1 MPVQRLALAAL
12 LAGTLAAF
20 GGIYPWATPF
30 ILAAAAIV
38 CALGGAESWRVAP
51 DTRGLHL
58 AFGWLVAAVALQL
71 LPLPGLVRGWLSPA
85 ADTLTARLRV
95 DALLHDAGE
104 MAALSIDPRA
114 TLHALALLLAVGL
127 TYRAALTV
135 FAGGGLRQLTRIL
148 AWTGVVVAGVAIVQR
163 AVSPGRIYGYW
174 VPDDIGAQPFGP
186 VVNRNHLV
194 AWFLM
199 ASALACGYMVA
210 RLRTRLDGPVVGAS
224 WRHVLRRVLDSG
236 APSMALA
243 WAVMAATIT
252 VSRSRSGLI
261 GLAVA
266 VAVLWRGG
274 ATRDWHPRLATV
286 VALLLSAGIGLALLA
301 GDVPAITSRF
311 AAGLGG
317 AETDR
322 TAIWR
327 ETLPI
332 VSDFRLTGTGA
343 GTFGMAMA
351 GYQQT
356 LPVFSHLDSVVR
368 FNHAHNHYL
377 QVAAEGGLWLA
388 LPALALLVAFG
399 RLARTRMRQ
408 ERGEALWLR
417 LGAFAGLMAVAVQSL
432 WEIPVTMPAN
442 ALLAA
447 TMAAVV
453 TYRRNGHE

>member
-1 MPVQRLALAAL
+1 VPVQRLALAAL
-12 LAGTLAAF
+12 LAGVLAAF

-30 ILAAAAIV
+30 ILAGALLV
-38 CALGGAESWRVAP
+38 CALGGAEAWRVAP

-58 AFGWLVAAVALQL
+58 AFGWLAAAVAVQV
-71 LPLPGLVRGWLSPA
+71 LPLPGLLRGWISPA
-85 ADTLTARLRV
+85 ADALTARLRL
-95 DALLHDAGE
+95 DALMHDGGAV
-104 MAALSIDPRA
+104 AALSIDPRA

-127 TYRAALTV
+127 TYRAALSV
-135 FAGGGLRQLTRIL
+135 CAGGGLRQLTRVL
-148 AWTGVVVAGVAIVQR
+148 AWTGVAVAGVAVVQR
-163 AVSPGRIYGYW
+163 ALSPTRIYGFW
-174 VPDDIGAQPFGP
+174 VPDDLGAQPFGP

-194 AWFLM
+194 AWLLM

-210 RLRTRLDGPVVGAS
+210 RLRTRFDGPVVGAS

-252 VSRSRSGLI
+252 ISRSRSGLI

-286 VALLLSAGIGLALLA
+286 VALLLSAGIGLAFLA
-301 GDVPAITSRF
+301 GDVPAITNRF
-311 AAGLGG
+311 VAGLGT
-317 AETDR
+317 ADTDR
-322 TAIWR
+322 TVIWR
-327 ETLPI
+327 ETLPM
-332 VSDFRLTGTGA
+332 VGDFWRAGTGA

-356 LPVFSHLDSVVR
+356 LPVASHLDNVVR

-377 QVAAEGGLWLA
+377 QVAAEGGLWLG
-388 LPALALLVAFG
+388 LPTLVLLAAFA
-399 RLARTRMRQ
+399 RLARRRLRQ

-417 LGAFAGLMAVAVQSL
+417 VGAFAGLVAVAVQSL
-432 WEIPVTMPAN
+432 WEIPLTMPAN